1 MKLSLKLAGSVPAVA
16 LFLFGHTVSA
26 QRPHANA
33 LAAKSAP
40 GSYTTAQ
47 DVSLQGTVVKFT
59 EKSQAP
65 PIGAHLLLQTASGNF
80 DVHIGD
86 ARLLQNAKM
95 NLAAGANVR
104 IVGQMQTVGK
114 SQIFFARLVQQ
125 GTQLVAVRSE
135 HGLPLAPALVRGNR
149 AANKNVDASQQG
161 GAR

>member
-1 MKLSLKLAGSVPAVA
+1 MKLSLNLVGSVLAVA
-16 LFLFGHTVSA
+16 LFLFVHTVSA

-33 LAAKSAP
+33 LTAKSAP
-40 GSYTTAQ
+40 GSYATAQ
-47 DVSLQGTVVKFT
+47 DVSLQGTVVKLT

-95 NLAAGANVR
+95 NLTAGANVR

-135 HGLPLAPALVRGNR
+135 HGLPLALATVRGNR
-149 AANKNVDASQQG
+149 AVNKNVDASQQG